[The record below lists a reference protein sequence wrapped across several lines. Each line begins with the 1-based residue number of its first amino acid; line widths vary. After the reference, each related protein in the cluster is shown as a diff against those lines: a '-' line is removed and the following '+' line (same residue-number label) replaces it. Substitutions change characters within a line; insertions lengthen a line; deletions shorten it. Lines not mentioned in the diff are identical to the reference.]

1 MSRRAHSLH
10 SGYSG
15 SLLRLWQSSSCI
27 LLKDLLIYPV
37 FVSCHE
43 EVEEDIPSLPGQKRL
58 GVRRLTSYLKPLVEK
73 GLRCVLLFGVVDA
86 DLKDENGS
94 AADSERSPVCAA
106 VRELRVQLPSLIVA
120 CDVCLCAY
128 TTAHHCYLSKD
139 DGEMDVEGTVNR
151 LAEIALNY
159 ARAGA
164 HIIAPSD
171 MSEGRVMAIKE
182 ELLRNGFSRSVSV
195 MSYAAKFASCFY
207 GPFRSAAGSGDG
219 EIDRQTYQLPPGGAG
234 LAIRTAIRDAN
245 EGADIIMVKPGL
257 VYLDILSCIRR
268 ELPYHPL
275 AVFHVSGE
283 YAMLVTAAKEG
294 YIDLKRA
301 ALEVM
306 LSFRRAGASIII
318 TYLTP
323 ILLDMNL
330 QDACP

>member
-1 MSRRAHSLH
+1 MSRHTHSLH

-27 LLKDLLIYPV
+27 LLKDSLIYPV

-43 EVEEDIPSLPGQKRL
+43 DVEENIPSLPGQKRL
-58 GVRRLTSYLKPLVEK
+58 GVRRLVSYLEPLVEK

-86 DLKDENGS
+86 NLKDENGS
-94 AADSERSPVCAA
+94 AADGERSPVCAA
-106 VRELRVQLPSLIVA
+106 VRELRARLPSLIVA

-139 DGEMDVEGTVNR
+139 DGEMNVEGTVRR
-151 LAEIALNY
+151 LAEIALSY

-164 HIIAPSD
+164 QIIAPSD
-171 MSEGRVMAIKE
+171 MSEGRVRAIKE
-182 ELLRNGFSRSVSV
+182 ELSRSGFSRTVSV

-219 EIDRQTYQLPPGGAG
+219 EIDRQTYQLPPGAAG

-257 VYLDILSCIRR
+257 IYLDILACIRR

-283 YAMLVTAAKEG
+283 YAMLMTAAKEG
-294 YIDLKRA
+294 YINLKRA

-306 LSFRRAGASIII
+306 LSFRRAGASVII
-318 TYLTP
+318 TYLAP

-330 QDACP
+330 QAACP